1 MLRILFILALLLS
14 LEGTSN
20 EIYGRIAVDARS
32 VNYSEESKTDV
43 ESNESKIG
51 FKGSFKLN
59 EDNGNLS
66 LIYQAEYGFDP
77 VDGKARGDEGTFKQ
91 RNTFLGIKSK
101 NYGTLMAGTH
111 DTAFK
116 KAQFKIDL
124 FNDLLPDIKNIL
136 QGENR
141 FEDYVGYVSPKFKNY
156 FFTINSIKN
165 PNPGTSNYKSY
176 SVHYTGDKFSAS
188 VAIDD
193 AVKGY
198 DSSRYS
204 LLVPLGSLQFGFIFQ
219 DSKKISTNASDKGK
233 VISVQKKLSDKNK
246 IKFQYADSDMKVVG
260 GKNTTLGLDHLL
272 AEGLTS
278 FIFYSDFKADNVA
291 KEREVFSV
299 GLEYKF

>member
-1 MLRILFILALLLS
+1 MIRILFILAFLLS
-14 LEGTSN
+14 LDASSN
-20 EIYGRIAVDARS
+20 EFYGRIAVDTRS
-32 VNYSEESKTDV
+32 TNLSEESETDV
-43 ESNESKIG
+43 ESNESKVG

-59 EDNGNLS
+59 EDNGDLS

-141 FEDYVGYVSPKFKNY
+141 LEDYVGYISPKFKNY

-165 PNPGTSNYKSY
+165 SNPGTSNYKSY

-204 LLVPLGSLQFGFIFQ
+204 LLVPLGSFQFGFIFQ

-246 IKFQYADSDMKVVG
+246 IKFQYADSDMKVV
-260 GKNTTLGLDHLL
+260 
-272 AEGLTS
+272 
-278 FIFYSDFKADNVA
+278 
-291 KEREVFSV
+291 
-299 GLEYKF
+299 

>member
-1 MLRILFILALLLS
+1 
-14 LEGTSN
+14 
-20 EIYGRIAVDARS
+20 
-32 VNYSEESKTDV
+32 
-43 ESNESKIG
+43 
-51 FKGSFKLN
+51 
-59 EDNGNLS
+59 
-66 LIYQAEYGFDP
+66 
-77 VDGKARGDEGTFKQ
+77 
-91 RNTFLGIKSK
+91 
-101 NYGTLMAGTH
+101 MAGTH
-111 DTAFK
+111 DTALK

-204 LLVPLGSLQFGFIFQ
+204 LLVPLGSFQFGFIFQ

-246 IKFQYADSDMKVVG
+246 IKFQYADSDMKVEG

-272 AEGLTS
+272 AKGLTL